1 MNSKQFYT
9 KLGVVTLFSILLI
22 FCLNFNPFIQSA
34 QALSWATIAF
44 FVFLSILI
52 FMVGTRIAEQKNKN
66 IFTGVILFVM
76 ITKMFLCILL
86 VAIYSKV
93 QEPTNNYF
101 LIPFFSIYIIYTIFE
116 VHLMTRIGKNG

>member
-1 MNSKQFYT
+1 MNRKQFYT
-9 KLGVVTLFSILLI
+9 KLGVVTLFSILLV

-34 QALSWATIAF
+34 QALSWSTISF
-44 FVFLSILI
+44 FVILSVLI
-52 FMVGTRIAEQKNKN
+52 FMVGTSMAKQKNKN
-66 IFTGVILFVM
+66 TFTGVILFVM

-93 QEPTNNYF
+93 QQPTNNYF
-101 LIPFFSIYIIYTIFE
+101 LIPFFSIYLIYTIFE